1 MKKILTLTTFCLLIT
16 SICFASFPVKPINN
30 TVASSIDDSCDVIV
44 KNNWEEIS
52 VKVIEI
58 TPDIIKY
65 KKCSNLNGPLI
76 SILKSEVLA
85 IKYHNGEKDVFDSSS
100 SSQTGITAEDLY
112 TKKRLNVCALLGF
125 IFSFFIPIVGIILS
139 AIGWKQCDK
148 NPDKY
153 KGKGLA
159 IAGYWISFLTIMI
172 ITISIL
178 ALI

>member
-1 MKKILTLTTFCLLIT
+1 MKKLLTLSAFSLLIT
-16 SICFASFPVKPINN
+16 SISFASFPVKPINN
-30 TVASSIDDSCDVIV
+30 IVESSIDDSCDVII

-65 KKCSNLNGPLI
+65 KKCSNLNGPII
-76 SILKSEVLA
+76 SILKSDVLA
-85 IKYHNGEKDVFDSSS
+85 IKYHNGEKDVFDSRPSS
-100 SSQTGITAEDLY
+100 ETEVTQEDLY
-112 TKKRLNVCALLGF
+112 TSKRLNVCGLLGF
-125 IFSFFIPIVGIILS
+125 IFSFFFPLVGIILS

-159 IAGYWISFLTIMI
+159 IAGYWISFIWIMLILFAIIATI
-172 ITISIL
+172 
-178 ALI
+178 